1 GLLNLEN
8 NTINAIIPIITTE
21 VNKVKTLTPPANTT
35 PTHRPKPASTTA
47 KSRLTTPLI
56 SSVSTKRRL
65 STLARQ
71 TLTPLPSSV
80 SLRPKITST
89 TGITRSISKAM
100 AENILPTTTAATPT
114 VAVPNEAS
122 TIKPPTLF
130 SLRDLNIHS
139 VPNLPDYLKD
149 IYVRLDSQASQISE
163 MQALI
168 QENMT
173 LRSSLDQTKQQ
184 LEDAQQRIH
193 QLESQQTPQESPA
206 PESTAASPPPITAAQ
221 PSFADLVKKP
231 ADPSAFK
238 RPKSKASPRK
248 KLQPLNLDVND
259 AGLAAARQFS
269 AVSSN
274 HGYRFVY
281 IPNR

>member
-1 GLLNLEN
+1 GLSNPEK
-8 NTINAIIPIITTE
+8 NTINAITPIRTIE
-21 VNKVKTLTPPANTT
+21 VNKVKTPTPPTNTT
-35 PTHRPKPASTTA
+35 PTHQPKPVSTTA

-56 SSVSTKRRL
+56 PSVSTKRRL

-89 TGITRSISKAM
+89 TRITRSITKAM
-100 AENILPTTTAATPT
+100 AENILPTAT

-122 TIKPPTLF
+122 TTKPPTL

-149 IYVRLDSQASQISE
+149 IYARLDSQASQISE

-168 QENMT
+168 QENIT

-184 LEDAQQRIH
+184 LEDAQQRIR
-193 QLESQQTPQESPA
+193 QLESQQTPQKSTA
-206 PESTAASPPPITAAQ
+206 PESTAASPPPTTAAQ

-238 RPKSKASPRK
+238 HPKSKAPPRK
-248 KLQPLNLDVND
+248 KRQPLNLDVND